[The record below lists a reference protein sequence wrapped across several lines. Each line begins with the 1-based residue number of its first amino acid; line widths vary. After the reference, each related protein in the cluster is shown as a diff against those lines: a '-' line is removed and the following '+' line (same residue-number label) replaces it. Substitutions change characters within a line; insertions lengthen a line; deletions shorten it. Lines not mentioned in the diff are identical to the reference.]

1 MKIKIELF
9 FYFHLKDLT
18 MKFSEKEINFITQN
32 DKYFRF
38 IGEDNLNLL
47 SEQFSSVWKCNGI
60 MAKEIH
66 NWLVEKN
73 INSKIDFVQL
83 TMEIW
88 EKNYCTFF
96 KYGRIISNNNNW
108 YYIDNSHS
116 LARNNILNLSL
127 LDRRY
132 GYQSSNLI
140 TQIKKLK
147 HENEMLKKK
156 IKELQ

>member
-1 MKIKIELF
+1 MSF
-9 FYFHLKDLT
+9 T
-18 MKFSEKEINFITQN
+18 GKEINIITQSE
-32 DKYFRF
+32 DYLRF
-38 IGEDNLNLL
+38 IAEDNLNIL

-60 MAKEIH
+60 TTKEIN
-66 NWLVEKN
+66 NWLVGKN

-83 TMEIW
+83 TMETW

-127 LDRRY
+127 LDKGY

-140 TQIKKLK
+140 TKIKKLQQ
-147 HENEMLKKK
+147 ENVMLKKK